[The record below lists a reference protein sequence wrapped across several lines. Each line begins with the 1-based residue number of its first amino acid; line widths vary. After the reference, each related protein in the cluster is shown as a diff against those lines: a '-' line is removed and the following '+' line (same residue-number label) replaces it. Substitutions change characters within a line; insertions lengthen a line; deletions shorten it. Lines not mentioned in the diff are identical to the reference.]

1 VRQRINSGDKET
13 KVKQRAESGSSKTK
27 QTKLNFKPVEKKP
40 KRNPWSDVDSDEDKS
55 DFASSPAAAAE
66 RSKPARVGS
75 TKAKKYVEDSDEE
88 EEELRPVAQED
99 SQESLPV
106 PKKSTA
112 VVETV
117 DLHEEDEEAIADAV
131 GDEFDVSSSGSDEE
145 IVRKVAKKAA
155 PRKLGPSQIKERS
168 TKVGSG
174 KPVPKKGAV
183 AKKKFVQSSDDE
195 KPAKKAKGRQVVDS
209 GDDDS
214 DFEVEKIAAKPRAT
228 GGRKKANVNYGQ
240 GDSSESD
247 F

>member
-1 VRQRINSGDKET
+1 MK
-13 KVKQRAESGSSKTK
+13 
-27 QTKLNFKPVEKKP
+27 
-40 KRNPWSDVDSDEDKS
+40 
-55 DFASSPAAAAE
+55 
-66 RSKPARVGS
+66 SKPARVGS

-106 PKKSTA
+106 PMA

-117 DLHEEDEEAIADAV
+117 DLNEEDEEAIADAV
-131 GDEFDVSSSGSDEE
+131 GDKFDVSSSDEE

-174 KPVPKKGAV
+174 KPVPKKGAA

-228 GGRKKANVNYGQ
+228 GNYCGKV
-240 GDSSESD
+240 
-247 F
+247 

>member
-1 VRQRINSGDKET
+1 MK
-13 KVKQRAESGSSKTK
+13 
-27 QTKLNFKPVEKKP
+27 
-40 KRNPWSDVDSDEDKS
+40 
-55 DFASSPAAAAE
+55 
-66 RSKPARVGS
+66 SKPARVGS

-131 GDEFDVSSSGSDEE
+131 GDKFDVSSSDEE

-155 PRKLGPSQIKERS
+155 PRKLGPSQIKEGS

-174 KPVPKKGAV
+174 KPVPKKGAA

-195 KPAKKAKGRQVVDS
+195 KPAKKAKGRQVMDS

-214 DFEVEKIAAKPRAT
+214 DFEVEKIVAKPRAT
-228 GGRKKANVNYGQ
+228 GKFCGKAEYWNRLIDLGSSYDSDTACDRWTKEGQCQLWTGRFVGKRLLKR
-240 GDSSESD
+240 SFLD
-247 F
+247 FHKL